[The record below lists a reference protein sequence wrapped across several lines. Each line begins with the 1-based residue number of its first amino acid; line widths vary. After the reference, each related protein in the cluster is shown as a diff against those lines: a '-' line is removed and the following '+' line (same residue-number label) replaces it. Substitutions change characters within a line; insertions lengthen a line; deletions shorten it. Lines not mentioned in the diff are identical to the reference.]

1 LDEIGGAFGERREV
15 PVPDYSVVSARVA
28 SAGDVY
34 HLGGD
39 IETDGLEPEGLQEA
53 RRSAGAA
60 TEVNCAIPHYV
71 LAQEIRQV
79 AEGQVIG
86 APVPELVVGRG
97 PATVLVGIAKIQ
109 LYSPSYRVPSLCVTN
124 EKNTSELALFGDQ
137 VWCSGVPCS
146 ELSSLVD

>member
-1 LDEIGGAFGERREV
+1 
-15 PVPDYSVVSARVA
+15 
-28 SAGDVY
+28 
-34 HLGGD
+34 
-39 IETDGLEPEGLQEA
+39 
-53 RRSAGAA
+53 
-60 TEVNCAIPHYV
+60 
-71 LAQEIRQV
+71 
-79 AEGQVIG
+79 VIG